1 MMLEVSGNMPSKEE
15 IDSNLKLLDEDKSG
29 DVTKEEAYKF
39 IEGYRIGQILR

>member
-1 MMLEVSGNMPSKEE
+1 MMFEVSGNIPSKEE
-15 IDSNLKLLDEDKSG
+15 VDSNLKLLDEDNSG

>member
-1 MMLEVSGNMPSKEE
+1 MMFECSGNMPSKED